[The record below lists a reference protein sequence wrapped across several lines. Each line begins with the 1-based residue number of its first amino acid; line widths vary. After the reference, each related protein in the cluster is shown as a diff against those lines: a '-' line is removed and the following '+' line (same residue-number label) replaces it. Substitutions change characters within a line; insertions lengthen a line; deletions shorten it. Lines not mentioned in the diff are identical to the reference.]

1 MQKLY
6 TALVTVRHHELDCF
20 GRVHPSTYLRMLAQT
35 AVEASTA
42 AGYDAAWYATAG
54 CLWLVRRSSFELVR
68 PARAEEP
75 LEIRTWVEDFR
86 RVRSHRRYA
95 VSVRGEPLLD
105 ARTDWVYVDAA
116 TGRPRRI
123 PAEIERALADEG
135 VAAAERA
142 PWQSPPPPPSP
153 ARSTHR
159 VRVADLDGLAHVNN
173 AAYLDVLVQAVFD
186 ALGEVG
192 WPLDACI
199 ESNAVPALVG
209 ADVEYLESAR
219 YGDTLDTR
227 TWFTP
232 SADGIDAHQTTFR
245 EDGTRP
251 LVRATTRWRWM
262 QGRSDARA
270 DVPPGLT
277 AALRPLLAAA

>member
-1 MQKLY
+1 VDKLY

-20 GRVHPSTYLRMLAQT
+20 GRVHPSTYLRVLAQT

-42 AGYDAAWYATAG
+42 AGYDADWYAAAG
-54 CLWLVRRSSFELVR
+54 CLWLVRRSTFDLVR

-75 LEIRTWVEDFR
+75 LEIQTWVEDFR
-86 RVRSHRRYA
+86 RVRSHRSYE
-95 VSVRGEPLLD
+95 VRVHGDTLVR

-123 PAEIERALADEG
+123 PAEIEEG
-135 VAAAERA
+135 LGMAGVPAAERA
-142 PWQSPPPPPSP
+142 PWQSPPPPANP
-153 ARSTHR
+153 ARSVHR
-159 VRVADLDGLAHVNN
+159 VRVSDLDGLAHMNN

-186 ALGEVG
+186 ALDDVG
-192 WPLDACI
+192 WSLDACI
-199 ESNAVPALVG
+199 GSGAVPVLAG

-219 YGDTLDTR
+219 YREQLDVA

-232 SADGIDAHQTTFR
+232 TADGLEAHQTIGR
-245 EDGTRP
+245 DGGARP
-251 LVRATTRWRWM
+251 LVRATTRWCWM
-262 QGRSDARA
+262 CGPSDERA
-270 DVPPGLT
+270 DAPPALL